1 MGEIVQ
7 SVFGVFTEVGD
18 WFIGALSSFVE
29 LFYNT
34 TSNTLTFVG
43 VMALVGVGIAVT
55 RMLFAIITS
64 FVQMKGGN

>member
-1 MGEIVQ
+1 MADIVG
-7 SVFGVFTEVGD
+7 SVFGVFSEVGD

-34 TSNTLTFVG
+34 TDNTLTFIG

-55 RMLFAIITS
+55 RMLFAIIES
-64 FVQMKGGN
+64 FVQMKG